1 MSMIAAVA
9 MRAAVVKSAAV
20 AMRAAVANSVAVVMR
35 AAVVKST
42 AVSLNPIL
50 DPIKSAIFNT
60 NFTLINQ
67 FPRSQS
73 LCGCDRRMKARS
85 TITAER
91 GSTATSNLRSNGPEI
106 GAFDRALRYF

>member
-1 MSMIAAVA
+1 MNILI
-9 MRAAVVKSAAV
+9 RKNNEKSSLYGKKLKNNI
-20 AMRAAVANSVAVVMR
+20 RI
-35 AAVVKST
+35 

-60 NFTLINQ
+60 NFALINQ

-73 LCGCDRRMKARS
+73 LCSCDRQTQVRP
-85 TITAER
+85 TITAVR